1 MRRIVVGTRGSKL
14 ALAQA
19 EKVVKKLEEEGYKPE
34 IKIIK
39 SMGDIMKDKP
49 LHEFKGVGAFVRTLD
64 SALANKK
71 VDIVVHSYKDVPSD
85 RVKGTVIAAVLER
98 ESPCDAFIS
107 RNGKSLDKLE
117 RNSLIGTS
125 SLRRRAQLKRYR
137 EDLRFENLRG
147 NLDTR
152 LRKLKDGLYDAIVV
166 AEAGLIRLNLVDK
179 IDYQRLNPEIFV
191 PSANQGII
199 AVATRVGEED
209 LVSFMNHEKTD
220 LEAKIEREVIKG
232 LGVGCAV
239 PVGVYAELKGKV
251 KLICEILDKKY
262 IRVEEKFS
270 RENAVEEA
278 REVAENL
285 RGEIYGQ

>member
-64 SALANKK
+64 LALADGK

-107 RNGKSLDKLE
+107 RNGKSLDELE
-117 RNSLIGTS
+117 RNSVIGTS

-137 EDLRFENLRG
+137 EDLRFKNLRG

-209 LVSFMNHEKTD
+209 LVSFINHEKTD

>member
-14 ALAQA
+14 ALAQT

-39 SMGDIMKDKP
+39 SMGDIMRDKP

-85 RVKGTVIAAVLER
+85 RVEGTVIAAVLER

-107 RNGKSLDKLE
+107 KNGKSLDELE
-117 RNSLIGTS
+117 RNSVIGTS

>member
-64 SALANKK
+64 LALADGK

-107 RNGKSLDKLE
+107 RNGKSLDELE
-117 RNSLIGTS
+117 KNSLIGTS

-137 EDLRFENLRG
+137 EDLRFKNLRG

-152 LRKLKDGLYDAIVV
+152 LRKLRDGLYDAIVV

-209 LVSFMNHEKTD
+209 LVSFINHEKTD
-220 LEAKIEREVIKG
+220 LEAKVEREVIKG

>member
-14 ALAQA
+14 ALAQT

-64 SALANKK
+64 SALADGK

-85 RVKGTVIAAVLER
+85 RVEGTLIAAVLER

-107 RNGKSLDKLE
+107 RNGKSLDELE
-117 RNSLIGTS
+117 ENSLIGTS

-152 LRKLKDGLYDAIVV
+152 LRKLRDGLYDAIVV

-220 LEAKIEREVIKG
+220 LEAKVEREVIKG

>member
-39 SMGDIMKDKP
+39 SMGDIMRNKP

-64 SALANKK
+64 SALADGK

-85 RVKGTVIAAVLER
+85 RVEGTVIAAVLER

-152 LRKLKDGLYDAIVV
+152 LRKLRDGLYDAIVV

-220 LEAKIEREVIKG
+220 LEAKVEREIIKG

>member
-14 ALAQA
+14 ALAQT

-39 SMGDIMKDKP
+39 SMGDIMRDKP

-64 SALANKK
+64 SALADGK

-107 RNGKSLDKLE
+107 RNGKSLDELE
-117 RNSLIGTS
+117 RNSVIGTS